1 MSPTSIS
8 GGGKLLTGGE
18 LISPAS
24 CDAELVPVG
33 KHQEEDLSSTNLEQR
48 CYNRRHSFTE
58 RNLLPCLTT
67 QGHEIMV
74 AEKPPDLVIYEVHR
88 IWGRYIVQFPQTA
101 TFTFAFSRRDILSMP
116 TFRTYKFHNGSPS
129 PQKSQSSSKL
139 IMLIYHQWSSEATPQ
154 GSCQCWQEPW
164 G

>member
-48 CYNRRHSFTE
+48 CY
-58 RNLLPCLTT
+58 
-67 QGHEIMV
+67 
-74 AEKPPDLVIYEVHR
+74 
-88 IWGRYIVQFPQTA
+88 
-101 TFTFAFSRRDILSMP
+101 
-116 TFRTYKFHNGSPS
+116 
-129 PQKSQSSSKL
+129 KL
-139 IMLIYHQWSSEATPQ
+139 IGMNYDIRQEVSDVSD
-154 GSCQCWQEPW
+154 CKWQAYPA